1 MIEIWVSIIG
11 ALATILAVWLQ
22 SRASRKDLIHQLELQ
37 QEKADASLTT
47 SQAVTTQRLEDLTR
61 EVREHNNF
69 ARRMPVVE
77 EQIKVINHRISDLEH
92 KTAV

>member
-22 SRASRKDLIHQLELQ
+22 SRSSRKDLIHQLELQ
-37 QEKADASLTT
+37 QKKADASLTT

-61 EVREHNNF
+61 EVREHNYF

-77 EQIKVINHRISDLEH
+77 EQIKVINHRLSDLEH
-92 KTAV
+92 KSAS